1 MRERG
6 REGEKEREREDENHD
21 GEEMKYNILITF
33 LARKRINVIKQDN
46 FINYSRLQL
55 DGKYYHF
62 PVPKVTL

>member
-1 MRERG
+1 
-6 REGEKEREREDENHD
+6 
-21 GEEMKYNILITF
+21 MKYNILITF